1 MADEQPKLNVENEH
15 LKAHIMERLETVID
29 PELGID
35 IVNIGLVYAVN
46 LFEDGLCE
54 VQITLTTMGCPFGDV
69 IEEDIIDAL
78 SVIPEIEETIVKL
91 VWYPAWDPSRMTRY
105 ARIALGIR

>member
-1 MADEQPKLNVENEH
+1 MADEQPELNVEKEH
-15 LKAHIMERLETVID
+15 LKTHIMERLETVID

-69 IEEDIIDAL
+69 IEGNIIDAL
-78 SVIPEIEETIVKL
+78 SVIPEIKETIVKL